1 MTKKANALKRWNAM
15 QIAQAVVTGL
25 TLLFLFVPVIQMAVT
40 AFMKNA
46 FRGFKAGFT
55 TDWIERVLNSY
66 GDTILRSLGLAVGA
80 LVICIIIGVPAAWVL
95 VREQRKRW
103 AGLIEEAL
111 LLPLS
116 IPGLAIGLGIL
127 LVWGGFGSFR
137 QSNLFILCGHVMFC
151 LPFMVRS
158 VMAVMRVEPLDAYEE
173 ASATLGASPWT
184 TFIKVVVP
192 VAMPGIIAGGLM
204 VMTVSLGEFNISW
217 MLQTPDTKTLP
228 VGLADSYASLRL
240 EIGSAYTFLF
250 FVILVPLLSLMQSL
264 PEWLAKKR
272 AERRLKAAQVAE
284 DEALL

>member
-1 MTKKANALKRWNAM
+1 MSKKSPKSWNAT
-15 QIAQAVVTGL
+15 QIAQAVVTSL
-25 TLLFLFVPVIQMAVT
+25 TLLFLFIPVIQMAVT

-55 TDWIERVLNSY
+55 TQWIERVLNSY

-80 LVICIIIGVPAAWVL
+80 LVICVIIGVPAAWVL
-95 VREQRKRW
+95 VREQKKRW
-103 AGLIEEAL
+103 AALIEEAL

-127 LVWGGFGSFR
+127 LVWGGFGGFR

-158 VMAVMRVEPLDAYEE
+158 VMAVMRIEPLDAYEE

-184 TFIKVVVP
+184 TFRKVVVP

-240 EIGSAYTFLF
+240 EIASAKTFLIK
-250 FVILVPLLSLMQSL
+250 VILEPLLSLMQSL
-264 PEWLAKKR
+264 PEWLAKRR
-272 AERRLKAAQVAE
+272 AEKRLKAAQAAE
-284 DEALL
+284 DEALQ

>member
-1 MTKKANALKRWNAM
+1 MSKKSSNRWSAM

-55 TDWIERVLNSY
+55 TQWIERVLTNY

-103 AGLIEEAL
+103 AGLVEAAL

-127 LVWGGFGSFR
+127 LVWGGFGGFR
-137 QSNLFILCGHVMFC
+137 QSSLFILCGHVMFC

-184 TFIKVVVP
+184 TFMKVVVP
-192 VAMPGIIAGGLM
+192 VSMPGILAGGLM

-228 VGLADSYASLRL
+228 VGMADSYASLRL

-272 AERRLKAAQVAE
+272 AERRRKAALAAE
-284 DEALL
+284 DEALQ

>member
-1 MTKKANALKRWNAM
+1 MSKKSSNRWSAM

-55 TDWIERVLNSY
+55 TEWIEKVLELY
-66 GDTILRSLGLAVGA
+66 GDTIVRSLGIAVAA
-80 LVICIIIGVPAAWVL
+80 LVLCVVIGVPAAWIL

-103 AGLIEEAL
+103 AALVEEAL
-111 LLPLS
+111 ILPLS
-116 IPGLAIGLGIL
+116 VPGLAIGLGIL
-127 LVWGGFGSFR
+127 LIWGGITSLR

-158 VMAVMRVEPLDAYEE
+158 VMTVLRVEPIDAYEE

-184 TFIKVVVP
+184 TFLKVVVP
-192 VAMPGIIAGGLM
+192 VAMPGILAGALM

-217 MLQTPDTKTLP
+217 MLQTPD
-228 VGLADSYASLRL
+228 SYASMRL
-240 EIGSAYTFLF
+240 EVGSAYTFLF
-250 FVILVPLLSLMQSL
+250 LVILVPILSLMQAL
-264 PEWLAKKR
+264 PAWLARR
-272 AERRLKAAQVAE
+272 AEARRRAADLE
-284 DEALL
+284 PND